1 MPVGTVGLGVEAMRH
16 AVARWAAVLFVMQF
30 LSAGAAHAGVSP
42 LNGAE
47 AAASRAARIVEE
59 LEFFNARL
67 AAVAEGTLRPL
78 FHGRSMPLPA
88 ESCAIGHTPRIFG
101 LLIGASDP
109 GPRTMRLAGPDN
121 DVRLLASTLETLG
134 AAKEDIFPLVGDE
147 AGREAI
153 VEAAWTILSRLECND
168 KVFVHYGGTALV
180 SKTVARDMIGDGRDS
195 PRERS
200 LDEVLSSAREM
211 LGGRAEADLSAL
223 RSLTDATQ
231 WYLDS
236 GITLFLNGSGE
247 IVDGKPQAFEVLTG
261 DDVAELVTLFRN
273 HRADVTLVLD
283 TCYASTADVLGR
295 HIAVSDAFWS
305 VDVGTGNVPGT
316 APDEADRK
324 RSRLSRDAGELA
336 VFYSS
341 IDENPSIEASFDV
354 DGEKVKY
361 GLFTFRV
368 AQALLENRE
377 ATVRDISAGLNRIA
391 AADAERRWR
400 QAHRIEATNA
410 DMRVFAGSAD
420 GAQRTDTIRIISPSD
435 TRGARVVEV
444 PQLEIVG
451 VVDWHAPARAV
462 LVEGQPAAL
471 SRDGRFSARINLR
484 AGVNTIS
491 VTGLTA
497 DNEIHLMP
505 PLELVYD
512 GDLKKFENEGRRF
525 ALIIANRTYLPE
537 TGFSSLQTPV
547 ADAEALQS
555 VLAARYGFETE
566 LRFSQGESFPLFL
579 VDATKD
585 RIEDALY
592 TLGQVAGE
600 NDTVLIYYAG
610 HGVYD
615 ERTLN
620 AAWVPVDATRPY
632 NYLSGAT
639 ITEHVQRLRARKVI
653 LISDS
658 CYSGAL
664 RSGGE
669 AAAALA
675 QVTAEDRNRTLA
687 RMAQMK
693 SRVLITS
700 GGTEPVLDLGG
711 GGHSVFARA
720 LLTGLEKIDRDIFSA
735 EELFHEYIRPMVAG
749 RADQVPQMRPMDRT
763 EHEPGGDVVFVRAA
777 PAGGATALQ

>member
-1 MPVGTVGLGVEAMRH
+1 MRH

-30 LSAGAAHAGVSP
+30 LSAGAAHAGATL
-42 LNGAE
+42 LNSAD
-47 AAASRAARIVEE
+47 AAAGRAARLVEE

-67 AAVAEGTLRPL
+67 AGVAEGTLRPL

-88 ESCAIGHTPRIFG
+88 EACAAGHTPRIFG
-101 LLIGASDP
+101 LLVGASDP
-109 GPRTMRLAGPDN
+109 GPDNMRLAGPDN
-121 DVRLLASTLETLG
+121 DVHLLASTLETLG
-134 AAKEDIFPLVGDE
+134 AAKEDIFALVGDG
-147 AGREAI
+147 AAREAI

-180 SKTVARDMIGDGRDS
+180 SKTIVRDAVGGGGDS
-195 PRERS
+195 PRGRP
-200 LDEVLSSAREM
+200 LDEVLSAARAM
-211 LGGRAEADLSAL
+211 LGDRVEADLSAL
-223 RSLTDATQ
+223 RGLTDATQ
-231 WYLDS
+231 WYLNS

-247 IVDGKPQAFEVLTG
+247 IADGKLRSFEVLTG

-283 TCYASTADVLGR
+283 TCYASTADVLNR

-305 VDVGTGNVPGT
+305 IDVGSASGA

-354 DGEKVKY
+354 GGEKVKY

-377 ATVRDISAGLNRIA
+377 ATVRDVSAGLNRIA
-391 AADAERRWR
+391 SADTDRRWR
-400 QAHRIEATNA
+400 QTHRIEATNA
-410 DMRVFAGSAD
+410 DMRVFAGAAD
-420 GAQRTDTIRIISPSD
+420 GAQRTDTIRILSPSV
-435 TRGARVVEV
+435 TRGARIVEV

-451 VVDWHAPARAV
+451 VVEWHAPARAV

-471 SRDGRFSARINLR
+471 SRDGRFSAKVNLR

-512 GDLKKFENEGRRF
+512 GDVKKFETDGRRF
-525 ALIIANRTYLPE
+525 ALIIANKDYLPE
-537 TGFSSLQTPV
+537 TGFASLQTPV

-555 VLAARYGFETE
+555 VLAGRYGFETE
-566 LRFSQGESFPLFL
+566 LRFSEGESLPLLL
-579 VDATKD
+579 VDAGKD

-615 ERTLN
+615 ERTAN

-639 ITEHVQRLRARKVI
+639 ITEHVQRIRARKVI

-664 RSGGE
+664 RGGGE
-669 AAAALA
+669 GASALA
-675 QVTAEDRNRTLA
+675 QVTAEDRSRTLA
-687 RMAQMK
+687 RMAQAK

-720 LLTGLEKIDRDIFSA
+720 LLTGLEKIDRDVFSA

-777 PAGGATALQ
+777 PAGGGTALQ

>member
-1 MPVGTVGLGVEAMRH
+1 MRH

-30 LSAGAAHAGVSP
+30 LSTGAAHAGATL
-42 LNGAE
+42 LNSAD
-47 AAASRAARIVEE
+47 AAAGRAARLVEE

-67 AAVAEGTLRPL
+67 AGIAEGTLRPL

-88 ESCAIGHTPRIFG
+88 EACAAGHAPRIFG
-101 LLIGASDP
+101 LLVGASDP
-109 GPRTMRLAGPDN
+109 GPDNMRLAGPDN
-121 DVRLLASTLETLG
+121 DVHLLASTLETLG
-134 AAKEDIFPLVGDE
+134 AAKEDIFALVGDG
-147 AGREAI
+147 AAREAI

-180 SKTVARDMIGDGRDS
+180 SKTIVRDAVGDGRDS
-195 PRERS
+195 PRGRP
-200 LDEVLSSAREM
+200 LDEVLSAARAM
-211 LGGRAEADLSAL
+211 LGDRVEADLSAL
-223 RSLTDATQ
+223 RGLTDATQ

-283 TCYASTADVLGR
+283 TCYASTADVLNR

-305 VDVGTGNVPGT
+305 IDVGSASGA

-354 DGEKVKY
+354 GGEKVKY

-377 ATVRDISAGLNRIA
+377 ATVRDVSAGLNRIA
-391 AADAERRWR
+391 SADTDRRWR
-400 QAHRIEATNA
+400 QTHRIEATNA

-420 GAQRTDTIRIISPSD
+420 GAQRTDTIRILSPSV
-435 TRGARVVEV
+435 TRGARIVEV

-451 VVDWHAPARAV
+451 VVEWHAPARAV

-471 SRDGRFSARINLR
+471 SRDGRFSAKVNLR

-512 GDLKKFENEGRRF
+512 GDVKKFENKGRRF
-525 ALIIANRTYLPE
+525 ALIIANKDYLPE
-537 TGFSSLQTPV
+537 TGFASLQTPV

-555 VLAARYGFETE
+555 VLAGRYGFETE
-566 LRFSQGESFPLFL
+566 LRFSEGESLPLLL
-579 VDATKD
+579 VDAGKD

-615 ERTLN
+615 ERTAN

-639 ITEHVQRLRARKVI
+639 ITEHVQRIRARKVI

-664 RSGGE
+664 RGGGE
-669 AAAALA
+669 GASALA
-675 QVTAEDRNRTLA
+675 QVTAEDRSRTLA
-687 RMAQMK
+687 RMAQAK

-720 LLTGLEKIDRDIFSA
+720 LLTGLEKIDRDVFSA

-777 PAGGATALQ
+777 PAGGGTALQ

>member
-1 MPVGTVGLGVEAMRH
+1 MMQHALAKWAAALLVMPFLVAGTV
-16 AVARWAAVLFVMQF
+16 Q
-30 LSAGAAHAGVSP
+30 AGVTP
-42 LNGAE
+42 LGS
-47 AAASRAARIVEE
+47 AASSASTVAGIVED
-59 LEFFNARL
+59 LTFFNDRL
-67 AAVAEGTLRPL
+67 GGFAEGALQPL

-88 ESCAIGHTPRIFG
+88 DACAVGHTPRIYG
-101 LLIGASDP
+101 LLIGASNP
-109 GPRTMRLAGPDN
+109 GPRIMQLGGPDN
-121 DVRLLASTLETLG
+121 DVTLLASALEKLG
-134 AAKEDIFPLVGDE
+134 ADRDDIFALAGDE
-147 AGREAI
+147 ANREAI
-153 VEAAWTILSRLECND
+153 VEAAWAILSRLECND
-168 KVFVHYGGTALV
+168 KVFVHYGGTALITKSITHNV
-180 SKTVARDMIGDGRDS
+180 LGGDQTG
-195 PRERS
+195 PRERTFDDALS
-200 LDEVLSSAREM
+200 AARNVLERD
-211 LGGRAEADLSAL
+211 AETDLSAL
-223 RSLTDATQ
+223 RGLTEAAQ
-231 WYLDS
+231 WYLGS

-247 IVDGKPQAFEVLTG
+247 MVDGKLRSFEVLTG
-261 DDVAELVTLFRN
+261 DDISELTTLLRN

-283 TCYASTADVLGR
+283 TCYASNAEVLNR
-295 HIAVSDAFWS
+295 QIAVSDTVWS
-305 VDVGTGNVPGT
+305 IDVGDGDGSDN
-316 APDEADRK
+316 AADGK
-324 RSRLSRDAGELA
+324 RSRLNRDAGELA
-336 VFYSS
+336 VLYSS
-341 IDENPSIEASFDV
+341 IDEKPSLEASFGIG
-354 DGEKVKY
+354 GENVKY

-377 ATVRDISAGLNRIA
+377 ATIRDIGAGLNRIA
-391 AADAERRWR
+391 EADTKRR
-400 QAHRIEATNA
+400 QSQTHRIEATNA
-410 DMRVFAGSAD
+410 DMRVFVGSTE
-420 GAQRTDTIRIISPSD
+420 GAQRTDTIRILSPSG
-435 TRGARVVEV
+435 TRGARIVEV

-471 SRDGRFSARINLR
+471 TRDGRFSAKVSLR

-512 GDLKKFENEGRRF
+512 GDLAKFENQGRRF
-525 ALIIANRTYLPE
+525 ALIVANKDYLPE
-537 TGFSSLQTPV
+537 TGFASLQTPV

-566 LRFSQGESFPLFL
+566 LRFSQGESLPLLL
-579 VDATKD
+579 VDAGKD

-615 ERTLN
+615 ERTAN

-639 ITEHVQRLRARKVI
+639 ITEHVQRIRARKVI

-669 AAAALA
+669 GVAALA
-675 QVTAEDRNRTLA
+675 QVTAEDRGRTLA
-687 RMAQMK
+687 RMAQTK

-749 RADQVPQMRPMDRT
+749 RADQMPQMRPMDRT

-777 PAGGATALQ
+777 ASAAGTVLE

>member
-1 MPVGTVGLGVEAMRH
+1 MRH

-30 LSAGAAHAGVSP
+30 LSAGAAHAGATL
-42 LNGAE
+42 LNSAD
-47 AAASRAARIVEE
+47 AAAGRAARLVEE

-67 AAVAEGTLRPL
+67 AGVAEGTLRPL

-88 ESCAIGHTPRIFG
+88 EACAAGHTPRIFG
-101 LLIGASDP
+101 LLVGASDP
-109 GPRTMRLAGPDN
+109 GPDNMRLAGPDN
-121 DVRLLASTLETLG
+121 DVHLLASTLETLG
-134 AAKEDIFPLVGDE
+134 AAKEDIFALVGDG
-147 AGREAI
+147 AAREAI

-180 SKTVARDMIGDGRDS
+180 SKTIVRDAVGDGRDS
-195 PRERS
+195 PSGRP
-200 LDEVLSSAREM
+200 LDEVLSAAREM
-211 LGGRAEADLSAL
+211 LGDRVEADLSAL
-223 RSLTDATQ
+223 RGLTDATQ

-236 GITLFLNGSGE
+236 GITLFLNGAGE

-283 TCYASTADVLGR
+283 TCYASTADVLNR

-305 VDVGTGNVPGT
+305 IDVGSASGA

-354 DGEKVKY
+354 GGEKVKY

-377 ATVRDISAGLNRIA
+377 ATVRGVSAGLNRIA
-391 AADAERRWR
+391 SADTDRRWR
-400 QAHRIEATNA
+400 QTHRIEATNA

-420 GAQRTDTIRIISPSD
+420 GAQRTDTIRILSPSV
-435 TRGARVVEV
+435 TRGARIVEV

-451 VVDWHAPARAV
+451 VVEWHAPARAV

-471 SRDGRFSARINLR
+471 SRDGRFSAKVNLR

-512 GDLKKFENEGRRF
+512 GDVKKFENDGRRF
-525 ALIIANRTYLPE
+525 ALIIANKDYLPE
-537 TGFSSLQTPV
+537 TGFASLQTPV
-547 ADAEALQS
+547 ADAAALQS
-555 VLAARYGFETE
+555 VLAGRYGFETE
-566 LRFSQGESFPLFL
+566 LRFSEGESLPLLL
-579 VDATKD
+579 VDAGKD

-615 ERTLN
+615 ERTAN

-639 ITEHVQRLRARKVI
+639 ITEHVQRIRARKVI

-664 RSGGE
+664 RGGGE
-669 AAAALA
+669 GASALA
-675 QVTAEDRNRTLA
+675 QVTAEDRSRTLA
-687 RMAQMK
+687 RMAQAK

-720 LLTGLEKIDRDIFSA
+720 LLTGLEKIDRDVFSA

-777 PAGGATALQ
+777 PAGGGTALQ

>member
-1 MPVGTVGLGVEAMRH
+1 MMQHALAKWAAALLVMPFLVAGTV
-16 AVARWAAVLFVMQF
+16 Q
-30 LSAGAAHAGVSP
+30 AGVTP
-42 LNGAE
+42 LGSAPS
-47 AAASRAARIVEE
+47 AASTVAGIVED
-59 LEFFNARL
+59 LTFFNDRL
-67 AAVAEGTLRPL
+67 GGFAEGALQPL

-88 ESCAIGHTPRIFG
+88 DACAVGHTPRIYG
-101 LLIGASDP
+101 LLIGASNP
-109 GPRTMRLAGPDN
+109 GPRIMRLAGPDN
-121 DVRLLASTLETLG
+121 DVVLLASALEKLG
-134 AAKEDIFPLVGDE
+134 ADRNDIFALVGDK
-147 AGREAI
+147 ASREEI

-168 KVFVHYGGTALV
+168 KVFVHYGGTAVTTKSIAHNVFGSGETGPNERTFDDAL
-180 SKTVARDMIGDGRDS
+180 SAARKLLERD
-195 PRERS
+195 
-200 LDEVLSSAREM
+200 
-211 LGGRAEADLSAL
+211 AETDLSAL
-223 RSLTDATQ
+223 RGLTDAVR

-247 IVDGKPQAFEVLTG
+247 TVDGKLRSFEVLT
-261 DDVAELVTLFRN
+261 DDDISELTTLFRN
-273 HRADVTLVLD
+273 HRADVSLVLD
-283 TCYASTADVLGR
+283 TCYASTADVLNR
-295 HIAVSDAFWS
+295 QIAVSDTVWS
-305 VDVGTGNVPGT
+305 IDVGARNADGDASGNSPYG
-316 APDEADRK
+316 K
-324 RSRLSRDAGELA
+324 GSRLNRDAGDLA
-336 VFYSS
+336 VLYSS
-341 IDENPSIEASFDV
+341 IDEKPSMEASFDI

-377 ATVRDISAGLNRIA
+377 ATIRDIGAGLNRIA
-391 AADAERRWR
+391 EADTKRR
-400 QAHRIEATNA
+400 QLQTHRVEATNP
-410 DMRVFAGSAD
+410 DMRIFAGLPD
-420 GAQRTDTIRIISPSD
+420 GPQRTDTIRILSPSV
-435 TRGARVVEV
+435 TRGARIVEV

-451 VVDWHAPARAV
+451 VVEWHAPARAV

-471 SRDGRFSARINLR
+471 SRDGRFSAKVNLR

-512 GDLKKFENEGRRF
+512 GDVKKFENEGRRF
-525 ALIIANRTYLPE
+525 ALIIANKDYLPE
-537 TGFSSLQTPV
+537 TGFASLQTPV

-555 VLAARYGFETE
+555 VLAGRYGFETE
-566 LRFSQGESFPLFL
+566 LRFSEGESLPLLL
-579 VDATKD
+579 VDAGKD

-600 NDTVLIYYAG
+600 NDTVLVYYAG

-615 ERTLN
+615 ERTAN

-639 ITEHVQRLRARKVI
+639 ITEHVQRIRARKVI

-669 AAAALA
+669 GASALA
-675 QVTAEDRNRTLA
+675 QVTAEDRSRTLA
-687 RMAQMK
+687 RMAQAK

-720 LLTGLEKIDRDIFSA
+720 LLTGLEKIDRDVFSA

-777 PAGGATALQ
+777 PAGGGTALQ

>member
-1 MPVGTVGLGVEAMRH
+1 MRH

-30 LSAGAAHAGVSP
+30 LSAGAAHAGATL
-42 LNGAE
+42 LNSAD
-47 AAASRAARIVEE
+47 AAAGRAARLVEE

-67 AAVAEGTLRPL
+67 AGVAEGTLRPL

-88 ESCAIGHTPRIFG
+88 EACAAGHTPRIFG
-101 LLIGASDP
+101 LLVGASDP
-109 GPRTMRLAGPDN
+109 GPDNMRLAGPDN
-121 DVRLLASTLETLG
+121 DVHLLASTLETLG
-134 AAKEDIFPLVGDE
+134 AAKEDIFALVGDG
-147 AGREAI
+147 AAREAI

-180 SKTVARDMIGDGRDS
+180 SKTIVRDAVGGGGDS
-195 PRERS
+195 PRGRP
-200 LDEVLSSAREM
+200 LDEVLSAARAM
-211 LGGRAEADLSAL
+211 LGDRVEADLSAL
-223 RSLTDATQ
+223 RGLTDATQ
-231 WYLDS
+231 WYLNS

-247 IVDGKPQAFEVLTG
+247 IADGKLRSFEVLTG

-283 TCYASTADVLGR
+283 TCYASTADVLNR

-305 VDVGTGNVPGT
+305 IDVGSASGA

-354 DGEKVKY
+354 GGEKVKY

-377 ATVRDISAGLNRIA
+377 ATVRDVSAGLNRIA
-391 AADAERRWR
+391 SADTDRRWR
-400 QAHRIEATNA
+400 QTHRIEATNA
-410 DMRVFAGSAD
+410 DMRVFAGAAD
-420 GAQRTDTIRIISPSD
+420 GAQRTDTIRILSPSV
-435 TRGARVVEV
+435 TRGARIVEV

-451 VVDWHAPARAV
+451 VVEWHAPARAV

-471 SRDGRFSARINLR
+471 SRDGRFSAKVNLR

-512 GDLKKFENEGRRF
+512 GDVKKFENDGRRF
-525 ALIIANRTYLPE
+525 ALIIANKDYLPE
-537 TGFSSLQTPV
+537 TGFASLQTPV

-555 VLAARYGFETE
+555 VLAGRYGFETE
-566 LRFSQGESFPLFL
+566 LRFSEGESLPLLL
-579 VDATKD
+579 VDAGKD

-615 ERTLN
+615 ERTAN

-639 ITEHVQRLRARKVI
+639 ITEHVQRIRARKVI

-664 RSGGE
+664 RGGGE
-669 AAAALA
+669 GASALA
-675 QVTAEDRNRTLA
+675 QVTAEDRSRTLA
-687 RMAQMK
+687 RMAQAK

-720 LLTGLEKIDRDIFSA
+720 LLTGLEKIDRDVFSA

-777 PAGGATALQ
+777 PAGGGTALQ

>member
-1 MPVGTVGLGVEAMRH
+1 MRH

-30 LSAGAAHAGVSP
+30 LSAGAAHAGATL
-42 LNGAE
+42 LNSAD
-47 AAASRAARIVEE
+47 AAAGRAARLVEE

-67 AAVAEGTLRPL
+67 AGVAEGTLRPL

-88 ESCAIGHTPRIFG
+88 EACAAGHTPRIFG
-101 LLIGASDP
+101 LLVGASDP
-109 GPRTMRLAGPDN
+109 GPDNMQLAGPDN
-121 DVRLLASTLETLG
+121 DVHLLASTLETLG
-134 AAKEDIFPLVGDE
+134 AAKEDIFALVGDG
-147 AGREAI
+147 ATREAI

-180 SKTVARDMIGDGRDS
+180 SKTIVRDAVGDGRDS
-195 PRERS
+195 PRGRP
-200 LDEVLSSAREM
+200 LDEVLSAAREM
-211 LGGRAEADLSAL
+211 LGDRVEADLSAL

-247 IVDGKPQAFEVLTG
+247 IADGKPQAFEVLTG

-283 TCYASTADVLGR
+283 TCYASTADVLNR

-305 VDVGTGNVPGT
+305 IDVGSASGA

-354 DGEKVKY
+354 GGEKVKY

-377 ATVRDISAGLNRIA
+377 ATVRDVSAGLNRIA
-391 AADAERRWR
+391 SADADRRWR
-400 QAHRIEATNA
+400 QTHRIEATNA

-420 GAQRTDTIRIISPSD
+420 GAQRTDTIRILSPSV
-435 TRGARVVEV
+435 TRGARIVEV

-451 VVDWHAPARAV
+451 VVEWHAPARAV

-471 SRDGRFSARINLR
+471 SRDGRFSAKVNLR

-512 GDLKKFENEGRRF
+512 GDVKKFENEGRRF
-525 ALIIANRTYLPE
+525 ALIIANKDYLPE
-537 TGFSSLQTPV
+537 TGFASLQTPV

-555 VLAARYGFETE
+555 VLAGRYGFETE
-566 LRFSQGESFPLFL
+566 LRFSEGESLPLLL
-579 VDATKD
+579 VDAGKD

-615 ERTLN
+615 ERTAN

-632 NYLSGAT
+632 NYLSGAA
-639 ITEHVQRLRARKVI
+639 ITEHVQRIRARKVI

-664 RSGGE
+664 RGGGE
-669 AAAALA
+669 GASALA
-675 QVTAEDRNRTLA
+675 QVTAEDRSRTLA
-687 RMAQMK
+687 RMAQAK

-720 LLTGLEKIDRDIFSA
+720 LLTGLEKIDRDVFSA

-777 PAGGATALQ
+777 PAGGGTALQ